1 MDYVLET
8 KSLLKSYRHVE
19 ALSGVDMHVPK
30 DSIYGLVG
38 RNGAGKTTLMRVVAG
53 MQKENGGTYL
63 LFGVDKNSREIKK
76 ERKRVGAMIESPA
89 IFHDLSAEDNLKMQY
104 RILGLPSFD
113 TIPEILSTVGLENT
127 GNKKAGSFSFGMKQR
142 LGIAMAIAGN
152 AASTFA
158 TFLAG
163 IYLFF
168 FYQKRKKGI
177 WKDIRES
184 KGEYKKEKRGIIMKR
199 ILAISIPISLASI
212 VSAINRNI
220 DTFTVVNGLKTFLT
234 GFSESIDVIT
244 EEATR
249 LYGILSGK
257 VDMLIGM
264 PAALNIAFATA
275 LVPAV
280 SAAMANG
287 DIKTAKRR
295 MTFSLRTT
303 LLIAFPCA
311 ILTLKCFKNLL

>member
-152 AASTFA
+152 PDLLILDEPINGLDPEAIVEMRELILRLNREMNMTIIVSSHILDELAKVATYYGFIDSGRMVKEVSAVDMEKECRKALRIKVESTEKAAIALTSLGNDYSVIDDNTLDIFGDIGIKEV
-158 TFLAG
+158 LDVLSGAG
-163 IYLFF
+163 I
-168 FYQKRKKGI
+168 
-177 WKDIRES
+177 KDI
-184 KGEYKKEKRGIIMKR
+184 EKRNENLEGYF
-199 ILAISIPISLASI
+199 
-212 VSAINRNI
+212 IN
-220 DTFTVVNGLKTFLT
+220 TMGGCV
-234 GFSESIDVIT
+234 
-244 EEATR
+244 
-249 LYGILSGK
+249 
-257 VDMLIGM
+257 
-264 PAALNIAFATA
+264 
-275 LVPAV
+275 
-280 SAAMANG
+280 
-287 DIKTAKRR
+287 
-295 MTFSLRTT
+295 
-303 LLIAFPCA
+303 
-311 ILTLKCFKNLL
+311 

>member
-152 AASTFA
+152 PD
-158 TFLAG
+158 L
-163 IYLFF
+163 L
-168 FYQKRKKGI
+168 
-177 WKDIRES
+177 
-184 KGEYKKEKRGIIMKR
+184 
-199 ILAISIPISLASI
+199 ILDEPI
-212 VSAINRNI
+212 
-220 DTFTVVNGLKTFLT
+220 NGLDPEAIVEMRELILRLNREMNMT
-234 GFSESIDVIT
+234 IIT
-244 EEATR
+244 
-249 LYGILSGK
+249 LSQ
-257 VDMLIGM
+257 
-264 PAALNIAFATA
+264 
-275 LVPAV
+275 
-280 SAAMANG
+280 
-287 DIKTAKRR
+287 
-295 MTFSLRTT
+295 RT
-303 LLIAFPCA
+303 LFQ
-311 ILTLKCFKNLL
+311 FV

>member
-152 AASTFA
+152 PDLLILDEPINGLDPEAIVEMRELILRLNREMNMTIIVSSHILDELAKVA
-158 TFLAG
+158 TYYGFIDSGRMVKEVSAVDMEKECRKALRIKVESIEKSAIALTSLGNDYSVIDDNTLDIFGDIGIKEVLDVLSEAG
-163 IYLFF
+163 I
-168 FYQKRKKGI
+168 
-177 WKDIRES
+177 KDI
-184 KGEYKKEKRGIIMKR
+184 EKRNENLEGYF
-199 ILAISIPISLASI
+199 
-212 VSAINRNI
+212 IN
-220 DTFTVVNGLKTFLT
+220 TMGGCV
-234 GFSESIDVIT
+234 
-244 EEATR
+244 
-249 LYGILSGK
+249 
-257 VDMLIGM
+257 
-264 PAALNIAFATA
+264 
-275 LVPAV
+275 
-280 SAAMANG
+280 
-287 DIKTAKRR
+287 
-295 MTFSLRTT
+295 
-303 LLIAFPCA
+303 
-311 ILTLKCFKNLL
+311 

>member
-127 GNKKAGSFSFGMKQR
+127 GSKKAGSFSFGMKQR

-152 AASTFA
+152 PDLLILDEPINGLDPEAIVEMRELILRLNREMNMTIIVSSHILDELAKVATYYGFIDSGRMVKEVSAVDMEKECRKALRIKVESIEKAAIALTSLGNDYSVIDDNTLDVFGDIGIKEV
-158 TFLAG
+158 LDVLSGAG
-163 IYLFF
+163 I
-168 FYQKRKKGI
+168 
-177 WKDIRES
+177 KDI
-184 KGEYKKEKRGIIMKR
+184 EKRNENLEGYF
-199 ILAISIPISLASI
+199 
-212 VSAINRNI
+212 IN
-220 DTFTVVNGLKTFLT
+220 TMGGCV
-234 GFSESIDVIT
+234 
-244 EEATR
+244 
-249 LYGILSGK
+249 
-257 VDMLIGM
+257 
-264 PAALNIAFATA
+264 
-275 LVPAV
+275 
-280 SAAMANG
+280 
-287 DIKTAKRR
+287 
-295 MTFSLRTT
+295 
-303 LLIAFPCA
+303 
-311 ILTLKCFKNLL
+311 

>member
-76 ERKRVGAMIESPA
+76 ERKRVGTMIESPA

-152 AASTFA
+152 PDLLILDEPINGLDPEAIVEMRELILRLNREMNMTIIVSSHILDELAKVATYYGFIDSGRMVKEVSAVDMEKECRKALRIKVESIEKAAIALTSLGNDYSVIDDNTLDIFGDIGIKEV
-158 TFLAG
+158 LDVLSGAG
-163 IYLFF
+163 I
-168 FYQKRKKGI
+168 
-177 WKDIRES
+177 KDI
-184 KGEYKKEKRGIIMKR
+184 EKRNENLEGYF
-199 ILAISIPISLASI
+199 
-212 VSAINRNI
+212 IN
-220 DTFTVVNGLKTFLT
+220 TMGGCV
-234 GFSESIDVIT
+234 
-244 EEATR
+244 
-249 LYGILSGK
+249 
-257 VDMLIGM
+257 
-264 PAALNIAFATA
+264 
-275 LVPAV
+275 
-280 SAAMANG
+280 
-287 DIKTAKRR
+287 
-295 MTFSLRTT
+295 
-303 LLIAFPCA
+303 
-311 ILTLKCFKNLL
+311 

>member
-152 AASTFA
+152 PDLLILDEPINGLDPEAIVEMRELILRLNREMNMTIIVSSHILEELAKVATYYGFIDSGRMVKEVSAVDMEKECRKALRIKVESIEKAAIALTSLGNDYSVIDDNTLDVFGDIGIKEV
-158 TFLAG
+158 LDVLSGAG
-163 IYLFF
+163 I
-168 FYQKRKKGI
+168 
-177 WKDIRES
+177 KDI
-184 KGEYKKEKRGIIMKR
+184 EKRNENLEGYF
-199 ILAISIPISLASI
+199 
-212 VSAINRNI
+212 IN
-220 DTFTVVNGLKTFLT
+220 TMGGCV
-234 GFSESIDVIT
+234 
-244 EEATR
+244 
-249 LYGILSGK
+249 
-257 VDMLIGM
+257 
-264 PAALNIAFATA
+264 
-275 LVPAV
+275 
-280 SAAMANG
+280 
-287 DIKTAKRR
+287 
-295 MTFSLRTT
+295 
-303 LLIAFPCA
+303 
-311 ILTLKCFKNLL
+311 

>member
-142 LGIAMAIAGN
+142 LVIAMAIAGN
-152 AASTFA
+152 PDLLILDEPINGLDPEAIVEMRELILRLNREMNMTIIVSSHILDELAKVATYYGFIDSGRMVKEVSAVDMEKECRKALRIKVESIEKAAIALTSLGNDYSVIDDNTLDVFGDIGIKEV
-158 TFLAG
+158 LDVLSGAG
-163 IYLFF
+163 I
-168 FYQKRKKGI
+168 
-177 WKDIRES
+177 KDI
-184 KGEYKKEKRGIIMKR
+184 EKRNENLEGYF
-199 ILAISIPISLASI
+199 
-212 VSAINRNI
+212 IN
-220 DTFTVVNGLKTFLT
+220 TMGGCV
-234 GFSESIDVIT
+234 
-244 EEATR
+244 
-249 LYGILSGK
+249 
-257 VDMLIGM
+257 
-264 PAALNIAFATA
+264 
-275 LVPAV
+275 
-280 SAAMANG
+280 
-287 DIKTAKRR
+287 
-295 MTFSLRTT
+295 
-303 LLIAFPCA
+303 
-311 ILTLKCFKNLL
+311 

>member
-1 MDYVLET
+1 MDYILET

-152 AASTFA
+152 PDLLILDEPINGLDPEAIVEMRELILRLNREMNMTIIVSSHILDELAKVATYYGFIDSGRMVKEVSAVDMEKECRKALRIKVESIEKAAIALTSLGNDYSVIDDNTLDIFGDIGIKEV
-158 TFLAG
+158 LDVLSGAG
-163 IYLFF
+163 I
-168 FYQKRKKGI
+168 
-177 WKDIRES
+177 KDI
-184 KGEYKKEKRGIIMKR
+184 EKRNENLEGYF
-199 ILAISIPISLASI
+199 
-212 VSAINRNI
+212 IN
-220 DTFTVVNGLKTFLT
+220 TMGGCV
-234 GFSESIDVIT
+234 
-244 EEATR
+244 
-249 LYGILSGK
+249 
-257 VDMLIGM
+257 
-264 PAALNIAFATA
+264 
-275 LVPAV
+275 
-280 SAAMANG
+280 
-287 DIKTAKRR
+287 
-295 MTFSLRTT
+295 
-303 LLIAFPCA
+303 
-311 ILTLKCFKNLL
+311 

>member
-152 AASTFA
+152 PDLLILDEPINGLDPEAIVEMRELILRLNREMNMTIIVSSHILDELAKVATYYGFIDSGRMVKEVSAVDMEKEYRKALRIKVESIEKAAIALTSLGNDYSVIDDNTLDIFGDIGIKEV
-158 TFLAG
+158 LDVLSGAG
-163 IYLFF
+163 I
-168 FYQKRKKGI
+168 
-177 WKDIRES
+177 KDI
-184 KGEYKKEKRGIIMKR
+184 EKRNENLEGYF
-199 ILAISIPISLASI
+199 
-212 VSAINRNI
+212 IN
-220 DTFTVVNGLKTFLT
+220 TMGGSV
-234 GFSESIDVIT
+234 
-244 EEATR
+244 
-249 LYGILSGK
+249 
-257 VDMLIGM
+257 
-264 PAALNIAFATA
+264 
-275 LVPAV
+275 
-280 SAAMANG
+280 
-287 DIKTAKRR
+287 
-295 MTFSLRTT
+295 
-303 LLIAFPCA
+303 
-311 ILTLKCFKNLL
+311 

>member
-152 AASTFA
+152 PDLLILDEPINGLDPEAIVEMRELILRLNREMNMTIIVSSHILDELAKVVTYYGFIDSGRMVKEVSAVDMEKECRKALRIKVESIEKAAIALTSLGNDYSVIDDNTLDVFGDIGIKEV
-158 TFLAG
+158 LDVLSGAG
-163 IYLFF
+163 I
-168 FYQKRKKGI
+168 
-177 WKDIRES
+177 KDI
-184 KGEYKKEKRGIIMKR
+184 EKRNENLEGYF
-199 ILAISIPISLASI
+199 
-212 VSAINRNI
+212 IN
-220 DTFTVVNGLKTFLT
+220 TMGGCV
-234 GFSESIDVIT
+234 
-244 EEATR
+244 
-249 LYGILSGK
+249 
-257 VDMLIGM
+257 
-264 PAALNIAFATA
+264 
-275 LVPAV
+275 
-280 SAAMANG
+280 
-287 DIKTAKRR
+287 
-295 MTFSLRTT
+295 
-303 LLIAFPCA
+303 
-311 ILTLKCFKNLL
+311 